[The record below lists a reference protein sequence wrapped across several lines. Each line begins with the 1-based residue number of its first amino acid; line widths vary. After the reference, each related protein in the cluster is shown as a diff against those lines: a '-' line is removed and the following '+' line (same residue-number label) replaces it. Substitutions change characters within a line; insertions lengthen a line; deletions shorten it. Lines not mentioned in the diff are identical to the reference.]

1 MADFHI
7 KDTLGFN
14 YKIGGSASGIYNLPI
29 SKLFAVRDI
38 DVVTN
43 TVSIS
48 GETTYTAPQVS
59 VDDITLNNATYTP
72 IGIVGFYG
80 SYDGYLNIED
90 LTLNSSNKIALS
102 VRNPTTTSRNFINY
116 KVRVLFVCSKV
127 PWLQV

>member
-1 MADFHI
+1 MADFHL

-38 DVVTN
+38 SVVTS

-48 GETTYTAPQVS
+48 GESTYTAPQVY

-72 IGIVGFYG
+72 IGIVGSYG

-90 LTLNSSNKIALS
+90 LTLNGDNNIVLA
-102 VRNPTTTSRNFINY
+102 VRNPTSTSRNFINY
-116 KVRVLFVCSKV
+116 KVKVLFVCAKV

>member
-14 YKIGGSASGIYNLPI
+14 YKIGGSTAGIYNLPI

-43 TVSIS
+43 TVSLS
-48 GETTYTAPQVS
+48 GESTYTAPQVS
-59 VDDITLNNATYTP
+59 VADITLNNATYTP
-72 IGIVGFYG
+72 IGIVGSYG

-90 LTLNSSNKIALS
+90 LTLNSDNKIVLA
-102 VRNPTTTSRNFINY
+102 VRNPTTSSRNFTNF
-116 KVRVLFVCSKV
+116 KVRVLFACSKV

>member
-1 MADFHI
+1 MADFHV
-7 KDTLGFN
+7 KDSFGFN
-14 YKIGGSASGIYNLPI
+14 YKIGGSSSGIYNLPI

-38 DVVTN
+38 DVVTSI
-43 TVSIS
+43 VSIS

-59 VDDITLNNATYTP
+59 VSDITLNNATYTP

-90 LTLNSSNKIALS
+90 LTLNSNNKIALS

-116 KVRVLFVCSKV
+116 KVKVLFACSKV

>member
-1 MADFHI
+1 MADFHVE
-7 KDTLGFN
+7 DTLGFK

-38 DVVTN
+38 NVVTS
-43 TVSIS
+43 TVNIS

-90 LTLNSSNKIALS
+90 LTLNSSNKIALA
-102 VRNPTTTSRNFINY
+102 VRNPTSTSRNFINY

>member
-38 DVVTN
+38 DVVTS
-43 TVSIS
+43 TVSIT

-59 VDDITLNNATYTP
+59 VEDITLNNAKYTP

-102 VRNPTTTSRNFINY
+102 VRNPTTSSRNFINY

>member
-38 DVVTN
+38 SVVTS

-48 GETTYTAPQVS
+48 SESTYTAPQVH

-90 LTLNSSNKIALS
+90 LTLNSDNKIVLA
-102 VRNPTTTSRNFINY
+102 VRNPTSTSRNFINY
-116 KVRVLFVCSKV
+116 KIKVLFACAKV

>member
-43 TVSIS
+43 TVSIT

-59 VDDITLNNATYTP
+59 VEDITLNNATYTP
-72 IGIVGFYG
+72 IGIVGSYG
-80 SYDGYLNIED
+80 TYDGYLNIED
-90 LTLNSSNKIALS
+90 LTLNSSNKIVLA
-102 VRNPTTTSRNFINY
+102 VRNPTTSSRNLTNY